1 MTRYSRISACL
12 LALAAVTAAPS
23 AFATCTHPKPPA
35 NLPDGATA
43 TKDEMI
49 AANQLVK
56 QYVADMDAYLQC
68 VDAEAP
74 KAPSGKMTDE
84 EKAKFAAAQKIVVD
98 KHNAAVAEEEAM
110 RDDWHNRLQAY
121 KDRQPKP

>member
-1 MTRYSRISACL
+1 MTRYSSISACL

-23 AFATCTHPKPPA
+23 AFAACTHPKPPA
-35 NLPDGATA
+35 NLPAGATA

-56 QYVADMDAYLQC
+56 QYVAEMDVYLQC
-68 VDAEAP
+68 IDAETP
-74 KAPSGKMTDE
+74 KTPSGKMTDE
-84 EKAKFAAAQKIVVD
+84 EKAQLLQAQKIVVE

-121 KDRQPKP
+121 KDRQPKQ

>member
-1 MTRYSRISACL
+1 MTRYPRIYASL
-12 LALAAVTAAPS
+12 LALGALTAAPS
-23 AFATCTHPKPPA
+23 AFAACTHPKAPGA
-35 NLPDGATA
+35 LPDGATA

-68 VDAEAP
+68 VDSEAP
-74 KAPSGKMTDE
+74 KAPTGKVSDE
-84 EKAKFAAAQKIVVD
+84 EKAAFAQASKIATER
-98 KHNAAVAEEEAM
+98 HNAAVAEEEAM

-121 KDRQPKP
+121 KERQPK